1 MDGHVSGFVSI
12 VGAGPWDPD
21 LLTLGALKRLRRAD
35 VVVADYLVN
44 PNLLLHAPV
53 GAEIVQRVRGPA
65 AADNTLGEM
74 RLRQSD
80 INALLV
86 ERASQGLYV
95 VRLKGGD
102 PCMFGRGA
110 EEAEV
115 LRAAGIAFE
124 FVPGVTSPIAGPE
137 AAGIS
142 VTHRDHTPAVT
153 FVSGWEAYEKAG
165 LAVAWTHLAQSAG
178 TLVLM
183 MSVKNARD
191 NARRLIEAGRDP
203 ATAAAAVRW
212 GTRGIQRTVVGRLDD
227 IADKMAAQ
235 RFRAPCVLVVG
246 EVVHLRER
254 IGWLEARPL
263 FGRRVA
269 VTRAAPSQ
277 SLIDPSGDLASEL
290 SARGADV
297 VVLPGLEVVPPPD
310 PGALHAAVR
319 ALPQAHDGVILSS
332 SNGVQAFFDAL
343 DRIGLDVRAL
353 SGKQVVAV
361 GPSTAAAARA
371 RGVIADLVPE
381 QAHSEGLVQALHE
394 RGWAAR
400 RWLHVRA
407 REGRDVLQQGI
418 TAAGGTYTLAVGYDT
433 VRRRVPPMLIR
444 SLLPADQG
452 GEGLDAIC
460 FASAKTARHV
470 LTTLADEVGE
480 SSARAIVSSAAIVSI
495 GPVTTAGIEALGLR
509 VATTARQP
517 SDAGLLEA
525 ILELDSRA
533 SEP

>member
-1 MDGHVSGFVSI
+1 MDVSGFVSI

-53 GAEIVQRVRGPA
+53 GAEIIQRVRGPA
-65 AADNTLGEM
+65 AADNTPGEM

-86 ERASQGLYV
+86 EQARRGRYV

-110 EEAEV
+110 EEAEA
-115 LRAAGIAFE
+115 LRAAGVPFE
-124 FVPGVTSPIAGPE
+124 FVPGVSSPIAGPE

-203 ATAAAAVRW
+203 ATPAAAVRW

-235 RFRAPCVLVVG
+235 RFRAPCVLGVG
-246 EVVHLRER
+246 EVVHLRDR
-254 IGWLEARPL
+254 IGWLERRPL
-263 FGRRVA
+263 FGRRIA
-269 VTRAAPSQ
+269 VTRVAPGA
-277 SLIDPSGDLASEL
+277 SLIDLGTDLVSEL
-290 SARGADV
+290 SSRGADV

-310 PGALHAAVR
+310 PDALHAAVQ
-319 ALPQAHDGVILSS
+319 ALPKAHDGVILTS

-343 DRIGLDVRAL
+343 DRVGLDVRAL
-353 SGKQVVAV
+353 SGKQVIAV
-361 GPSTAAAARA
+361 GPSTAAAVRK
-371 RGVIADLVPE
+371 RGVIADLIPE
-381 QAHSEGLVQALHE
+381 QATSEGLVQTLREA
-394 RGWAAR
+394 GWLAR

-407 REGRDVLQQGI
+407 REGRDVIARGI
-418 TAAGGTYTLAVGYDT
+418 TGGGGTYTLAVGYDT
-433 VRRRVPPMLIR
+433 VRRHVPPMLVR
-444 SLLPADQG
+444 SLLPTDRG
-452 GEGLDAIC
+452 GEGLDVIC

-470 LTTLADEVGE
+470 LTTLAEEVGE
-480 SSARAIVSSAAIVSI
+480 SSARAILDAAAIVSL

-509 VATTARQP
+509 VAATASQP

-525 ILELDSRA
+525 ILELDGSA
-533 SEP
+533 SAS